1 MLGQLHDH
9 LTWRIQDIK
18 FFPMGGKR
26 LIAAIRNIDL
36 ICQIFA
42 DQREFPTSLRE
53 SGVSVEHEISLL
65 VGVWAVQCRE
75 IIATAATQVGRQP
88 QSPIPGRQ
96 VNSLGTRPS

>member
-42 DQREFPTSLRE
+42 DQREFPTSR
-53 SGVSVEHEISLL
+53 STRVSNLL
-65 VGVWAVQCRE
+65 ER
-75 IIATAATQVGRQP
+75 VGR
-88 QSPIPGRQ
+88 
-96 VNSLGTRPS
+96 